1 MPDTE
6 PFFLL
11 SHFCDPSKKSILQSR
26 QKGKRFGSISLN
38 KCSIQSIV
46 YCTPY
51 SLGKN
56 KRKSWFFFFSQN
68 GSQIINDYRAKVD
81 NGSDTSNRSSNAL
94 DVYDALWSIAF
105 VLHNSRDEL
114 LRQGKSLENLTYGDV
129 NATAVFRRHAQ
140 NLDFP
145 TPSIGV
151 RQEGIWGTNRENLG

>member
-1 MPDTE
+1 M
-6 PFFLL
+6 
-11 SHFCDPSKKSILQSR
+11 
-26 QKGKRFGSISLN
+26 
-38 KCSIQSIV
+38 V
-46 YCTPY
+46 
-51 SLGKN
+51 
-56 KRKSWFFFFSQN
+56 FFFSQN

-94 DVYDALWSIAF
+94 AVYDALWSIAF

-151 RQEGIWGTNRENLG
+151 RQEGIWGTDRENLG